1 VHLSIAN
8 PPFST
13 QRGERV
19 EALRAGEADEARG
32 AVQVLRR
39 LRLQRGSHR
48 ATLAPEGRSRRRS
61 SCDMGKLMNQ
71 QV

>member
-1 VHLSIAN
+1 
-8 PPFST
+8 
-13 QRGERV
+13 V

-32 AVQVLRR
+32 AVQVLCR